1 MSVED
6 NLTNTL
12 EKFKDKEDVFNAL
25 IRSFF
30 SQSPGEIRSDA
41 FKILRAL
48 NNQITAP
55 LSQKDLLKIIS
66 KRETN
71 GDSKVSLSSLRRRLK
86 SLVET
91 GLVTEL
97 VDAGVDARNIYYKI
111 SPEVQ
116 SILGQLINV
125 LDRLEDRTNL
135 SISEFLQN
143 EIEKRIFVPTKVYT
157 KKIRHGFILVVITLE
172 KNGQLSSPCKKKTV
186 CDSFCKKVC
195 QKVIT
200 QIFPSYEFNVISE
213 ESNLDSDKCNF
224 RYTIRPDM
232 FKGAY

>member
-1 MSVED
+1 MSIKEG
-6 NLTNTL
+6 LSSTL

-48 NNQITAP
+48 DNQVTAP

-66 KRETN
+66 KKEDD
-71 GDSKVSLSSLRRRLK
+71 DSKVSLSSLRRRLK

-116 SILGQLINV
+116 SIMSQLITV

-143 EIEKRIFVPTKVYT
+143 EIEKRISINSKVYT
-157 KKIRHGFILVVITLE
+157 KKIRHGFILVVVTLE
-172 KNGQLSSPCKKKTV
+172 KNGTSNKPCKKGL
-186 CDSFCKKVC
+186 CDAFCKKVC

-200 QIFPSYEFNVISE
+200 TIFPSYEFNIISE
-213 ESNLDSDKCNF
+213 ESSLEDDKCNF

-232 FKGAY
+232 FNGSY

>member
-1 MSVED
+1 MSLKEG
-6 NLTNTL
+6 LSSTL
-12 EKFKDKEDVFNAL
+12 EKFKSKEDVFNAL

-48 NNQITAP
+48 DNQVTAP

-66 KRETN
+66 KKEN
-71 GDSKVSLSSLRRRLK
+71 NDSKVSLSSLRRRLK

-116 SILGQLINV
+116 SIMSQLITV

-143 EIEKRIFVPTKVYT
+143 EIEKRLSIHSKVYT
-157 KKIRHGFILVVITLE
+157 KKIRHGFILVVVTLE
-172 KNGQLSSPCKKKTV
+172 KNGSTNKPCKKGL
-186 CDSFCKKVC
+186 CDAFCKKVC

-200 QIFPSYEFNVISE
+200 TIFPSYEFNIISE
-213 ESNLDSDKCNF
+213 ESSLEDEKCNF

-232 FKGAY
+232 FNGSY

>member
-1 MSVED
+1 MSIKEG
-6 NLTNTL
+6 LSSTL
-12 EKFKDKEDVFNAL
+12 EKFKSKEDVFNAL

-48 NNQITAP
+48 DNQVTAP

-66 KRETN
+66 KKEN
-71 GDSKVSLSSLRRRLK
+71 NDSKVSLSSLRRRLK

-116 SILGQLINV
+116 SILSQLITV

-143 EIEKRIFVPTKVYT
+143 EIEKRISINSKVYT
-157 KKIRHGFILVVITLE
+157 KKIRHGFILVSISLE
-172 KNGQLSSPCKKKTV
+172 KSENDLNNKPCKKGL
-186 CDSFCKKVC
+186 CDAFCKKVC

-200 QIFPSYEFNVISE
+200 TIFPSYEFNIISE
-213 ESNLDSDKCNF
+213 ESSLEDDRCNF

-232 FKGAY
+232 YNGSY

>member
-1 MSVED
+1 MS
-6 NLTNTL
+6 TNDGLNSTL
-12 EKFKDKEDVFNAL
+12 EKFKLKEDVFNAL

-41 FKILRAL
+41 FKILQAL

-66 KRETN
+66 KKDN
-71 GDSKVSLSSLRRRLK
+71 NSKVSLSSLRRRLK

-116 SILGQLINV
+116 SILVQLITV

-135 SISEFLQN
+135 SISEFIQN
-143 EIEKRIFVPTKVYT
+143 EIEKRISLSTKVYT
-157 KKIRHGFILVVITLE
+157 KKIRHGFILVVVTLE
-172 KNGQLSSPCKKKTV
+172 KNGINEYPCKKQV
-186 CDSFCKKVC
+186 CNSFCKKVC
-195 QKVIT
+195 QKVIKT
-200 QIFPSYEFNVISE
+200 IFPSYEFNIISE
-213 ESNLDSDKCNF
+213 DASLDSDKCNF

-232 FKGAY
+232 FRGNF